1 MSTVSAA
8 LPRTASA
15 PSHLDRLTRIARLHL
30 VNKSVFI
37 GIPWLIVGM
46 AWAVTMI
53 VMALILGAGG
63 GPDVGQRYSWAVV
76 SPQWYLIVVGIQAVT
91 LTFPFSLGFGAT
103 RRDFWLGT
111 SLLFVA
117 LSAVNGLAF
126 AILLQLERATGGW
139 FIGARMFDTLWYGTN
154 GFWFDAFSTFSL
166 QLFVL
171 FTGAAIA
178 TIYMRWR
185 AKGMLVWGVSLAV
198 IVLAILGTLI
208 YADGWAALGSW
219 LVDLGVVGVFAVLLL
234 PTLFSAALGYLVIRR
249 ATPR

>member
-1 MSTVSAA
+1 MTTVSAA
-8 LPRTASA
+8 LPQLAATPTPRG
-15 PSHLDRLTRIARLHL
+15 RLTRIARLHL
-30 VNKSVFI
+30 VNKSVFL

-53 VMALILGAGG
+53 VTALILGAGG
-63 GPDVGQRYSWAVV
+63 EPDIGQRYSWAVV
-76 SPQWYLIVVGIQAVT
+76 SPQWYLVVVGIQAVT

-126 AILLQLERATGGW
+126 GILVQVENATGGW
-139 FIGARMFDTLWYGTN
+139 FIQAHMFDSLWYGSH

-185 AKGMLVWGVSLAV
+185 AKGMLVWGAGLGVVALAF
-198 IVLAILGTLI
+198 LGTLI
-208 YADGWAALGSW
+208 YSDGWAALASW
-219 LVDLGVVGVFAVLLL
+219 FTDLGVVGVFALLLL
-234 PTLFSAALGYLVIRR
+234 PTLWSAVLGYLVIRR